1 MAVKTQLLHIAV
13 CNVAGCGAE
22 FDETGDYRHWADSPE
37 LAIDEIRCAMPDTH
51 WVLQPD
57 DTVICPISD
66 PAHDEARG
74 HESPAVLEAGPD
86 AMVIRFGD
94 GIETRYPAAG
104 VA

>member
-1 MAVKTQLLHIAV
+1 MTVKTQTLHIAA
-13 CNVAGCGAE
+13 CNVCGTH
-22 FDETGDYRHWADSPE
+22 FDSTGDYEYWDSSPE
-37 LAIDEIRCAMPDTH
+37 AALEQIVCAMPDTH
-51 WVLQPD
+51 WRIVGDGIVVCPAS
-57 DTVICPISD
+57 DT
-66 PAHDEARG
+66 AHYLARG